1 MKKLANLDL
10 LSGKEEKGL
19 LVSEISEKRLVQ
31 VGTPSAKCCWKPQ
44 LQVLPLATNV
54 YFLGQAGERGLPI
67 PTQNRTVVPGVN
79 EKDVSVLWMDLGGL
93 PRRTKSL
100 L

>member
-10 LSGKEEKGL
+10 LSGGEEKGL
-19 LVSEISEKRLVQ
+19 LVSEISEKSLVQ
-31 VGTPSAKCCWKPQ
+31 VGTPSVKCWKPQ

-54 YFLGQAGERGLPI
+54 YFLGRAGERGLPI

>member
-10 LSGKEEKGL
+10 LSGGEEKGL
-19 LVSEISEKRLVQ
+19 LVSEISEKSLVQ
-31 VGTPSAKCCWKPQ
+31 VGTPSVKCWKLQ

-54 YFLGQAGERGLPI
+54 YFLGRAGERGLPI